1 MTHSTA
7 QMTEDSLSDL
17 VKAGFTV
24 DVKIYGFGAEATFSV
39 SIKKDNPAYGPGLEI
54 RAEGKGADGA
64 AALRGAVATAET
76 FLYAVPPRQRPK
88 PSAFVTEAPLGGRTA
103 SEAQHDDGLWIDAL
117 KPPVADGPT
126 DADPLRLAN
135 REKHR
140 DAAQAGDLVRER
152 EDTAALSP
160 F

>member
-1 MTHSTA
+1 MTHSNA

-76 FLYAVPPRQRPK
+76 FLYAVPPRRK
-88 PSAFVTEAPLGGRTA
+88 PTLASFDLPEPPAAPEVPDVDPVEARRA
-103 SEAQHDDGLWIDAL
+103 
-117 KPPVADGPT
+117 
-126 DADPLRLAN
+126 AN
-135 REKHR
+135 RDHAEKQDER
-140 DAAQAGDLVRER
+140 ARGLVAVDE
-152 EDTAALSP
+152 ELT